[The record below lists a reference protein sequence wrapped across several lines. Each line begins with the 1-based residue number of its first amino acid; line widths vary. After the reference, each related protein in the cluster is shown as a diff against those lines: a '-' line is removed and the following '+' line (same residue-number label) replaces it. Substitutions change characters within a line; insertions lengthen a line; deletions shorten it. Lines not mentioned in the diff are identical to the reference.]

1 MESTTAGPPVHRL
14 RQLVHRIRARLGE
27 EAQAGWWSMTDAD
40 VTGVLEQLHA
50 LSAQVDAALL
60 SAVREVDRRDLGRT
74 AGATSTATWLSG
86 RLRVRPEHASR
97 TVKLAAALDAGLPA
111 TAAASRAGRISVD
124 HAGVIARAVQALPAE
139 AGPVVRGEAERML
152 VDQAAVFD
160 PKDLTGLGRTVLN
173 AVDPDLA
180 DRHLAAQLAA
190 DETRAERSRELA
202 LHDDPHSTST
212 WVRGRL
218 DPVTTEMLR
227 IALEP
232 LSAPMPSTA
241 DGPDLRNHSQR
252 LGDGLA
258 ELLRR
263 YLDSGASPTHAG
275 EKPHLIITT
284 TADNL
289 HTGTGTATLL
299 HTGTPISIHT
309 AQPHTC
315 DATISHHT
323 PANNAGG
330 PGSGKSA
337 RAGNGRGSGHASGN
351 GNGGS
356 RGIGSEPKLS
366 DGVRLF
372 TGKLRRLLELRD
384 RGCAFPGCNRPPPWC
399 HAHHITPYSQGGP
412 TTLTNGVLL
421 CGHHHRLIHQGHWKI
436 HLTPDHTPQF
446 TPPDWIDPHHTPLR
460 NHRIRR

>member
-1 MESTTAGPPVHRL
+1 MRCGRS
-14 RQLVHRIRARLGE
+14 
-27 EAQAGWWSMTDAD
+27 
-40 VTGVLEQLHA
+40 
-50 LSAQVDAALL
+50 
-60 SAVREVDRRDLGRT
+60 DRRDLGKT

-111 TAAASRAGRISVD
+111 TAAALGAGRISVD

-139 AGPVVRGEAERML
+139 TGSVVRGEAERVL

-212 WVRGRL
+212 MVRGRL

-232 LSAPMPSTA
+232 LAAPMPSTA
-241 DGPDLRNHSQR
+241 DGPDVRNHSQR

-263 YLDSGASPTHAG
+263 YLDSGASPTHGG

-315 DATISHHT
+315 DATISHHHTT

-337 RAGNGRGSGHASGN
+337 RAGNGGGSYSATGGRTGSRRGN
-351 GNGGS
+351 GCNGAGS
-356 RGIGSEPKLS
+356 RGGSGCSHRGGSGNTCRGTNVVTDGSGGREPKLS

-446 TPPDWIDPHHTPLR
+446 TPPDWIDPHQQPLR

>member
-1 MESTTAGPPVHRL
+1 
-14 RQLVHRIRARLGE
+14 
-27 EAQAGWWSMTDAD
+27 
-40 VTGVLEQLHA
+40 
-50 LSAQVDAALL
+50 
-60 SAVREVDRRDLGRT
+60 
-74 AGATSTATWLSG
+74 
-86 RLRVRPEHASR
+86 
-97 TVKLAAALDAGLPA
+97 
-111 TAAASRAGRISVD
+111 
-124 HAGVIARAVQALPAE
+124 
-139 AGPVVRGEAERML
+139 ML

-218 DPVTTEMLR
+218 NPVTTEMLR

-241 DGPDLRNHSQR
+241 DGPDLRNHNQR

-323 PANNAGG
+323 TPANNAGG
-330 PGSGKSA
+330 PGSGKSDGGGSYSA
-337 RAGNGRGSGHASGN
+337 TGGRTGSRRGSGCN
-351 GNGGS
+351 GAGSHGGS
-356 RGIGSEPKLS
+356 G
-366 DGVRLF
+366 
-372 TGKLRRLLELRD
+372 
-384 RGCAFPGCNRPPPWC
+384 
-399 HAHHITPYSQGGP
+399 
-412 TTLTNGVLL
+412 
-421 CGHHHRLIHQGHWKI
+421 
-436 HLTPDHTPQF
+436 
-446 TPPDWIDPHHTPLR
+446 
-460 NHRIRR
+460 